1 MQNIIFLVLRR
12 MRLPLIVLV
21 CTYAFSVLGFVLIPG
36 IDDQGNPWRMGFF
49 HAFYFVSYMG
59 STIGFGELPYAFT
72 DGQRLWTTFTI
83 YASVIS
89 WLYAIGSMLSLIQ
102 EPAFRQA
109 FTRNAFTRSVRRISE
124 PFYLVCGYGDT
135 GSLLVRALADKGL
148 RSSVVDIDQERI
160 NGLELADMGLYV
172 PGLCANA
179 TDTST
184 LLDAGLKH
192 RHCIGVVALTN
203 EDHVNLKVAITSR
216 LLNPE
221 INVFCRAESPDECA
235 NMASFGTDYI
245 INPFDTFAEHLAMAI
260 DSPGLNLLHNWLTN
274 VPQSQLEDPVFPP
287 RGNWLVCGYGRFGK
301 SIHHALFE
309 AGIHTTIIEAR
320 RDMTNPPPGTVTGRG
335 TEASTLHDAGIKDAV
350 GIIAGT
356 EDDANNLSIVMTASE

>member
-1 MQNIIFLVLRR
+1 MHNIIFLVLRR

-21 CTYAFSVLGFVLIPG
+21 CTYAFSVLGFVLITG
-36 IDDQGNPWRMGFF
+36 MDDQGNPWRMGFF

-59 STIGFGELPYAFT
+59 STIGFGELPYPFT

-124 PFYLVCGYGDT
+124 PFYLVCGYGDS
-135 GSLLVRALADKGL
+135 GSLLVKALADKGL
-148 RSSVVDIDQERI
+148 RSTVVDIDQERI

-172 PGLCANA
+172 PGLSANA
-179 TDTST
+179 ADTST

-221 INVFCRAESPDECA
+221 INVFCRAESPDE
-235 NMASFGTDYI
+235 
-245 INPFDTFAEHLAMAI
+245 
-260 DSPGLNLLHNWLTN
+260 NW
-274 VPQSQLEDPVFPP
+274 SRFPSS
-287 RGNWLVCGYGRFGK
+287 C
-301 SIHHALFE
+301 
-309 AGIHTTIIEAR
+309 
-320 RDMTNPPPGTVTGRG
+320 
-335 TEASTLHDAGIKDAV
+335 
-350 GIIAGT
+350 
-356 EDDANNLSIVMTASE
+356 